1 MLAPFLVQAFLAK
14 NYQLDDAFLCAMS
27 SMSSKAERTGKTQT
41 RSKRRKGKNA
51 DRLVESES
59 SQSMFFSYS
68 WLPDLHFNSC
78 CRKVV
83 IGLALTGLNVVLL
96 FHNLDAFESHSV
108 HELVPMNQLQVETPS
123 ERRTFPPQP
132 QPAPNLRGR
141 KVVVSMVSTS
151 HGALEGAEPST
162 PAPPKV
168 KNLISLALA
177 QNSTQMVKFRSES
190 WPLSIMTLSPGQQL
204 PYAERYSGINL
215 TFGEYLGHD
224 NTVLLS
230 PCGCKGIH
238 ELDIP
243 FSDFLKEKAA
253 FRYVKCS
260 EKEVTENLASK
271 QVVAYINFRESG
283 YYGHAIDNI
292 LPRLFAVMEGVIQS
306 GHKMILVLPPLGK
319 RSLSENTKVLCQMLG
334 IEVRQ
339 HVPIYPHRT
348 MGLSGVASWSRENR
362 QAFQRAIWSSPLL
375 KGTSAAACNDPWIS
389 PPWNFSITSGPS
401 CPCRFNAP
409 GLFLGRH
416 ATRNSRPVPG
426 AEYLEIAF
434 QNRSFEV
441 IRDAEAVP
449 LQQLAQKIY
458 KSCSFVGFSG
468 TAMVNLIFLP
478 PSAAVADVNPYDI
491 YANSW
496 LWSHALNYCFCQV
509 QPPRNLDQKEAS
521 KWASIILDEPTEKY
535 GFFFCYCCVQCSTT
549 FWVGFA
555 RIDWQCCI
563 NWQVDRPLG
572 SSLRICQV
580 CCCSLLLVVL
590 LKHLHNN

>member
-1 MLAPFLVQAFLAK
+1 
-14 NYQLDDAFLCAMS
+14 
-27 SMSSKAERTGKTQT
+27 MSSKAERTGKAQT

-51 DRLVESES
+51 DQLVESQS

-83 IGLALTGLNVVLL
+83 IGLALSGLNVVLL
-96 FHNLDAFESHSV
+96 FHNLDAFESHSIQS
-108 HELVPMNQLQVETPS
+108 LPINQLQAKPS
-123 ERRTFPPQP
+123 ERVTFPPQP
-132 QPAPNLRGR
+132 QPGPNLRGR
-141 KVVVSMVSTS
+141 KVVSMVSTS
-151 HGALEGAEPST
+151 HRALWQTSEFLEGTEPLT

-168 KNLISLALA
+168 KDLISLALA

-375 KGTSAAACNDPWIS
+375 KGTSAAACNDPWIF
-389 PPWNFSITSGPS
+389 PPWNFSTTQPS
-401 CPCRFNAP
+401 CPCRFHGP

-426 AEYLEIAF
+426 AEYLEVEF
-434 QNRSFEV
+434 RNRSFEV

-509 QPPRNLDQKEAS
+509 QPPRTLDQNEAS
-521 KWASIILDEPTEKY
+521 KWASIILGEATNKNMCSPLSNFPTHD
-535 GFFFCYCCVQCSTT
+535 FLA
-549 FWVGFA
+549 W
-555 RIDWQCCI
+555 
-563 NWQVDRPLG
+563 
-572 SSLRICQV
+572 ICQNFFPKK
-580 CCCSLLLVVL
+580 LYQLAG
-590 LKHLHNN
+590 